1 MGLGIFRW
9 KILLIAISV
18 LLLWQSSKVWLNL
31 TQEKYGIE
39 AQLQDNQ
46 LTNDESKQKV
56 HITVY
61 YEALCPDSRNF
72 FIKQLLPMYH
82 KIPNNVQLEFIPYGK
97 ATVGYFIKRKND
109 LKTTVKTENGYEF
122 MCQHGP
128 IECGANI
135 IHACSIDILK
145 NTSIQLE
152 YLSCM
157 IKNNIVPVNIM
168 EICAKKMNIDYNPIF
183 KCFIGDK
190 GKELLAKYG
199 ELTNALTPQIS
210 FIPTVVLNENSEN
223 QARILKNLLHEVCLQ
238 FKIMPEGCIL

>member
-72 FIKQLLPMYH
+72 FIKQLLPVYH

-97 ATVGYFIKRKND
+97 A
-109 LKTTVKTENGYEF
+109 TTVKTENGYEF

>member
-1 MGLGIFRW
+1 MGLGILRW
-9 KILLIAISV
+9 KILLIIISV

-31 TQEKYGIE
+31 TQEKSGIE

-46 LTNDESKQKV
+46 VVTLNQKDDENKQKV
-56 HITVY
+56 HIAVY
-61 YEALCPDSRNF
+61 YEALCPDSRSF

-82 KIPNNVQLEFIPYGK
+82 KIPDNVQLEFVPYGK
-97 ATVGYFIKRKND
+97 AT
-109 LKTTVKTENGYEF
+109 TVKTDNGYEF

-128 IECGANI
+128 VECGANI

-145 NTSIQLE
+145 NISIQLE

-168 EICAKKMNIDYNPIF
+168 EICAKKMNLDYNPIF
-183 KCFIGDK
+183 KCFIEEK

-210 FIPTVVLNENSEN
+210 FIPTVVLNGSSEN
-223 QARILKNLLHEVCLQ
+223 QARILKNLLQEVCLH
-238 FKIMPEGCIL
+238 FKIMPEGCIF